1 MRGMPQVGWQLAL
14 SKLPWLG
21 SVDVWMM
28 NKRLASDS
36 LLFFDSITLSLM
48 SYVKLL

>member
-1 MRGMPQVGWQLAL
+1 
-14 SKLPWLG
+14 
-21 SVDVWMM
+21 M